1 MIDVFSMGHG
11 TVPGDL
17 LHRLLERQMRANVLR
32 YLLIAAATLPLAAC
46 MSAADQEARER
57 ALAARDD
64 AACRKTGAK
73 PGTQGYANCRT
84 TAMQTWNTYDA
95 GTDAAKQAAAV
106 QAKASSAAAA
116 DTRVAVDNL
125 KALNEQTKI
134 DIAPIKPDIRMPTF
148 TK

>member
-1 MIDVFSMGHG
+1 
-11 TVPGDL
+11 
-17 LHRLLERQMRANVLR
+17 
-32 YLLIAAATLPLAAC
+32 
-46 MSAADQEARER
+46 
-57 ALAARDD
+57 
-64 AACRKTGAK
+64 
-73 PGTQGYANCRT
+73 
-84 TAMQTWNTYDA
+84 MQTWNTYDA